1 MTITIEAI
9 FENGVLRPTEPLA
22 LQEHEKV
29 RVTIEAE
36 VSWAERTAGMVPWN
50 GDAEELEQFAIDP
63 AFDPQE
69 GA

>member
-9 FENGVLRPTEPLA
+9 YEDGVLRPTEPLA

-36 VSWAERTAGMVPWN
+36 VSWSERTAGIVPWK
-50 GDAEELEQFAIDP
+50 GDAEELEHFAIDP

-69 GA
+69 SA